1 MATKK
6 AAAKKETS
14 KRGGRFVRTT
24 DFTSLQIQSIADQIW
39 KQWPDNC
46 KKAGYYRPSSKMAI
60 DFMLCAASECGPFKV
75 APLNPKNNI
84 FLAID
89 GLHQEEE

>member
-1 MATKK
+1 MENKK
-6 AAAKKETS
+6 TTAKKETS

-24 DFTSLQIQSIADQIW
+24 DFTIIQIQSLANQIW
-39 KQWPDNC
+39 KQWPENC

-60 DFMLCAASECGPFKV
+60 DFMLVTASECGPFKV
-75 APLNPKNNI
+75 AQLNPKNNI

-89 GLHQEEE
+89 GLHEKEE